1 VTRLSPSA
9 VAAVAGE
16 LRLAC
21 MRISRRVRFE
31 STHEVPPH
39 QFSVLVRLEEAPRTP
54 GELADIERVS
64 PPSMTRTVAALVER
78 GLVARTA
85 DPSDGRQVILSL
97 TPEATRLLKEI
108 RRRRDQWMTVRMKGL
123 SPEEQE
129 VLRKAAPILSRLAS
143 E

>member
-1 VTRLSPSA
+1 
-9 VAAVAGE
+9 
-16 LRLAC
+16 

-39 QFSVLVRLEEAPRTP
+39 QFSVLVRLEETPRTP
-54 GELADIERVS
+54 GELAEIERVS
-64 PPSMTRTVAALVER
+64 APSMTRTVGALVER

-97 TPEATRLLKEI
+97 TVEGRRVLKEI
-108 RRRRDQWMTVRMKGL
+108 RHRRDQWMTVRVKSL
-123 SPEEQE
+123 SPEEQD
-129 VLRKAAPILSRLAS
+129 VLRRAATILSRVAS